1 MSVELKN
8 KKVRVMSAKITQ
20 PQSDRPRPFSGI
32 VSQTYTRK

>member
-20 PQSDRPRPFSGI
+20 PHTDRPRPFSGI
-32 VSQTYTRK
+32 TSQTYTRK